1 MRGEDKHMLPRLQHT
16 SLHLSQKCITSPEIV
31 FRRMVFVD
39 RRPLQTISEIFLELG
54 NEFFLPMSDFLQTT
68 EEEA

>member
-1 MRGEDKHMLPRLQHT
+1 
-16 SLHLSQKCITSPEIV
+16 
-31 FRRMVFVD
+31 MVFVD